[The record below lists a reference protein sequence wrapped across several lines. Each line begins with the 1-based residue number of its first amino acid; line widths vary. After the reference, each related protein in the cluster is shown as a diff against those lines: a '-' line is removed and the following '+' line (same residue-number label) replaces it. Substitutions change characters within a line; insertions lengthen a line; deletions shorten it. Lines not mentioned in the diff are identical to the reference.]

1 MKVTV
6 DMIGRGVK
14 DGLRTTWELA
24 KVIVPVY
31 FLITILQYTP
41 LMELMVE
48 LFEPLTK
55 LVGLPGEAALPLVL
69 ANLLTI
75 YPAIP
80 AIIAFP
86 FTPKEITIISTM
98 ILLCHSLLVEGA
110 IAKKA
115 GTTAWKVIALRIST
129 ALAAGIILNLVL

>member
-1 MKVTV
+1 MV
-6 DMIGRGVK
+6 GRGVK

-31 FLITILQYTP
+31 FLITVLQYTP
-41 LMELMVE
+41 LMDLMVKV
-48 LFEPLTK
+48 FEPVTT
-55 LVGLPGEAALPLVL
+55 LVGLPGEAALPIVL

-98 ILLCHSLLVEGA
+98 ILLCHSLLV
-110 IAKKA
+110 A
-115 GTTAWKVIALRIST
+115 GS
-129 ALAAGIILNLVL
+129 ILNLVL

>member
-6 DMIGRGVK
+6 DMVGRGVK

-24 KVIVPVY
+24 KVIIPVY
-31 FLITILQYTP
+31 FLITVLKYTP
-41 LMELMVE
+41 LMDLMVKA
-48 LFEPLTK
+48 FEPVTK
-55 LVGLPGEAALPLVL
+55 LVGLPGEAALPIVI

-86 FTPKEITIISTM
+86 LLQRNHYHLHYDSFMSFFIGGGSNCQTGWYHCLEGSSLKNLYSTN
-98 ILLCHSLLVEGA
+98 SRYN
-110 IAKKA
+110 
-115 GTTAWKVIALRIST
+115 T
-129 ALAAGIILNLVL
+129 

>member
-1 MKVTV
+1 MKITA
-6 DMIGRGVK
+6 DMIGKGVK
-14 DGLRTTWELA
+14 DGVRTTWELT

-31 FLITILQYTP
+31 FLITVLKYTP
-41 LMELMVE
+41 LMDLMVRV
-48 LFEPLTK
+48 FEPITK

-115 GTTAWKVIALRIST
+115 GTTAWKVIGLRICT
-129 ALAAGIILNLVL
+129 ALTAGVILNLVM

>member
-1 MKVTV
+1 LKVTV
-6 DMIGRGVK
+6 DMVGRGVK

-24 KVIVPVY
+24 KVIIPVY
-31 FLITILQYTP
+31 FLITVLKYTP
-41 LMELMVE
+41 LMDLMVKA
-48 LFEPLTK
+48 FEPVTK
-55 LVGLPGEAALPLVL
+55 LVGLPGEAALPIVI

-115 GTTAWKVIALRIST
+115 GTTAWKVVVLRICT
-129 ALAAGIILNLVL
+129 ALTAGIILNLVL

>member
-6 DMIGRGVK
+6 DMVGRGVK

-24 KVIVPVY
+24 KVIIPVY
-31 FLITILQYTP
+31 FLITVLKYTP
-41 LMELMVE
+41 LMDLMVKA
-48 LFEPLTK
+48 FEPVTK
-55 LVGLPGEAALPLVL
+55 LVGLPGEAALPIVI

-98 ILLCHSLLVEGA
+98 ILLCHSLLVEEQLP
-110 IAKKA
+110 KA
-115 GTTAWKVIALRIST
+115 GTTAWKVV
-129 ALAAGIILNLVL
+129 VLESVQH